1 MEEFLKRLGQATGK
15 TYTPA
20 EFGAIVSEAH
30 DAYVE
35 AIQKQMAEEKEN
47 AETSAEESGS

>member
-1 MEEFLKRLGQATGK
+1 MEEFLKRLGQVTGK

-35 AIQKQMAEEKEN
+35 AIKKQKAEKKKD
-47 AETSAEESGS
+47 AEASADESGS